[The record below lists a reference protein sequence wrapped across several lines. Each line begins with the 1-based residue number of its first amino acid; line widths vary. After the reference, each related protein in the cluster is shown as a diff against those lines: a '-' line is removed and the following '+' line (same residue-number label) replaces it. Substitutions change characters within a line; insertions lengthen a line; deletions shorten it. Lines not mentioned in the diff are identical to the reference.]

1 MKELTWQDIRKIV
14 EIADHTA
21 LLTKGGECRKQEDY
35 YKEVLKRYNDD
46 NKTSN

>member
-1 MKELTWQDIRKIV
+1 MKELTWQDIQKIV

-21 LLTKGGECRKQEDY
+21 LLTQMGENRKQEDY
-35 YKEVLKRYNDD
+35 CKEVLKRFNDD